1 MPTSYKSIK
10 SKKKIKITKHKSKNN
25 KKTKKGVKNLK
36 IMLVGIS
43 SSGKSSIMNAFPKN
57 FKKYSMDELMC
68 DSNCYGKDEKYKGI
82 KNKYYTDNKMNEIW
96 NNYIT
101 QLIMKKFK
109 NSNNWLYDYVWN
121 GKKTF
126 EHKNLPVDRKNVLV
140 YTNFKDLV
148 SNMKKRLPYD
158 PRSQMV
164 FEQFAN
170 YYVKTTNKNES
181 IDNINLKDF
190 IKELKKIKLLFSSEK
205 DLITFAKKIFKKM
218 KIKDDANS
226 STTHYIK
233 SRYTKY
239 DLIVKTNGK
248 TPDECKDYILKNL
261 I

>member
-1 MPTSYKSIK
+1 MPTSHKSIK
-10 SKKKIKITKHKSKNN
+10 SKKKIKIIQHKSKNS

-57 FKKYSMDELMC
+57 FKKYSADELEC
-68 DSNCYGKDEKYKGI
+68 EYNCYGKNEMYKGI
-82 KNKYYTDNKMNEIW
+82 KNKYYTEKENIELEE
-96 NNYIT
+96 NYIT
-101 QLIMKKFK
+101 KQIMNKLK
-109 NSNNWLYDYVWN
+109 NSKNWIFDYAGN
-121 GKKTF
+121 GKKPF
-126 EHKNLPVDRKNVLV
+126 EHKNLPIDRKNVLV

-181 IDNINLKDF
+181 IDNINLKNF

-205 DLITFAKKIFKKM
+205 NLITFAKKIFKKM
-218 KIKDDANS
+218 GIKDNTNS
-226 STTHYIK
+226 SITHYIK
-233 SRYTKY
+233 SRYKKY

-248 TPDECKDYILKNL
+248 TPDECRDYILKNL
-261 I
+261 K